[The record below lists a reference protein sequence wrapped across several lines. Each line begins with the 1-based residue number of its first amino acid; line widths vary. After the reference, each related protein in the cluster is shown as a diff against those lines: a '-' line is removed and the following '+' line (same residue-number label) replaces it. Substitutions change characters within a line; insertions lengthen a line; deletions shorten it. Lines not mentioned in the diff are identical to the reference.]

1 MVYRNSSAVIL
12 GSLPFDI
19 YHNQPGKIVSIAKTG
34 DTSHLF
40 HLTMLIMTTFSLDQ
54 SFYRTVEKYHWSF
67 LKRIFFLIYDRN
79 LDRDLN

>member
-1 MVYRNSSAVIL
+1 MVDRNSRAVIL
-12 GSLPFDI
+12 GSLSFDI
-19 YHNQPGKIVSIAKTG
+19 YHNQPVKIVSIAETG

-40 HLTMLIMTTFSLDQ
+40 HLTLLILTTFSPDQ

-67 LKRIFFLIYDRN
+67 LKRIFLIYDRN